1 MANPHKGQV
10 ALNVDGREYTLSFSI
25 NALCELEDALGES
38 VNAIAAQM
46 GDGSK
51 VRLKTIRTLV
61 WAALRD
67 HHPETSVEDAGE
79 IIGAAG
85 VPATM
90 EAIGEAFAK
99 AFPDVQEGKANGS
112 RPRKAAAG
120 GTG

>member
-10 ALNVDGREYTLSFSI
+10 ALSADGRVYTLSFSI
-25 NALCELEDALGES
+25 NALCELEDAVGET

-46 GDGSK
+46 SDGSRVK
-51 VRLKTIRTLV
+51 LKTIRTLV

-67 HHPETSVEDAGE
+67 HHPETSLEDAGD

-85 VPATM
+85 VPAAM

-99 AFPDVQEGKANGS
+99 AFPEAEEGKAKGS
-112 RPRKAAAG
+112 RPRKAGGAG
-120 GTG
+120 